1 VFPVTRNRWVTFD
14 CYGTLVPSLPAD
26 AHGRLSSEGGPNRPF
41 NDVESLLA
49 ELRRRGYKLGVLTN
63 CDDAQFEAAHRTFR
77 KPFDLFVTAERIR
90 ARKPD
95 LWHFRAFQLL
105 AQVRK
110 DHWVHI
116 AADWQQDIVP
126 AEAFGIHR
134 VWLDRDGTG
143 EPRRVGPRTR
153 TDQPALLGVGS
164 HSDPT
169 GGGAHVHTAAD
180 AVRAV
185 DWLFQDQAACAS

>member
-1 VFPVTRNRWVTFD
+1 MFPANRNRWVTFD
-14 CYGTLVPSLPAD
+14 CYGTLVPSLAAE
-26 AHGRLSSEGGPNRPF
+26 AHSRLSSDGGPF
-41 NDVESLLA
+41 DDVEPLLA
-49 ELRRRGYKLGVLTN
+49 ELRRRGYKLGVLAN

-126 AEAFGIHR
+126 AEAFGIHS

-143 EPRRVGPRTR
+143 E
-153 TDQPALLGVGS
+153 
-164 HSDPT
+164 DPSRAT
-169 GGGAHVHTAAD
+169 AHVRTAAD
-180 AVRAV
+180 AVRAI
-185 DWLFQDQAACAS
+185 DWLFEDQAAFAS